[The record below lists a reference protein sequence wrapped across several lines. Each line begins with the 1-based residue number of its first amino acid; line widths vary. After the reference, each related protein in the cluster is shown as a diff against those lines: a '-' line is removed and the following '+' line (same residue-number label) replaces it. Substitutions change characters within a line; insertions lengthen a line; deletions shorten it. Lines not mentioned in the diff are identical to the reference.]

1 VAVNIDDPAIGED
14 APEKPEA
21 QVQGWYIHNLFN
33 AVMD

>member
-21 QVQGWYIHNLFN
+21 QVQRHIHNLFN